1 MSVSSMPRHRTVVD
15 VMTAHVH
22 VATPSTPFKVLVRLL
37 QENRISAVPIV
48 DQHGMPVG
56 VVSDS
61 DLLLKERLAELA
73 DEDRPRH
80 LWRGRHEHEK
90 ARGVIAAELMTSP
103 AITIGL
109 DARLAEAARVMQER
123 NVRRLIVVDG
133 RGRIA
138 GIATRSDLLQIFLR
152 TDADLRNELAGRIIP
167 AVMPG
172 ESDSVQVSVESN
184 IVTLTGEVN
193 RRSDVEILG
202 RLARDVD
209 GVVDVVNNLTYR
221 WDDANRSAVVS

>member
-1 MSVSSMPRHRTVVD
+1 
-15 VMTAHVH
+15 MTAHVH

-48 DQHGMPVG
+48 DQHGMPLG
-56 VVSDS
+56 VVSES

-109 DARLAEAARVMQER
+109 DARLAEAARLMQER

-152 TDADLRNELAGRIIP
+152 TDADLRDELAGRIIP

>member
-1 MSVSSMPRHRTVVD
+1 MSVGSMPRHRTVGD

-56 VVSDS
+56 VVSES
-61 DLLLKERLAELA
+61 DLLLKERLTELA

-90 ARGVIAAELMTSP
+90 ARGVLAGELMTSP

-152 TDADLRNELAGRIIP
+152 TDDDLRDELAGKVIP

-172 ESDSVQVSVESN
+172 ESDAVRVSVESN

-193 RRSDVEILG
+193 RRSDMEILG

-209 GVVDVVNNLTYR
+209 GVVNVVNNLTYR
-221 WDDANRSAVVS
+221 WDDASRTAVVS

>member
-1 MSVSSMPRHRTVVD
+1 
-15 VMTAHVH
+15 MTAHVH

-56 VVSDS
+56 VVSES

>member
-1 MSVSSMPRHRTVVD
+1 
-15 VMTAHVH
+15 MTAHVH

-48 DQHGMPVG
+48 DQRGMPVG
-56 VVSDS
+56 VVSES

-152 TDADLRNELAGRIIP
+152 TDADLRDELAGRIIP

-172 ESDSVQVSVESN
+172 ESDTVQVSVESN

-209 GVVDVVNNLTYR
+209 GVVDVVNKLTHR
-221 WDDANRSAVVS
+221 WDDVNRSAVVS

>member
-1 MSVSSMPRHRTVVD
+1 
-15 VMTAHVH
+15 MTAHVH

-56 VVSDS
+56 VVSES

-103 AITIGL
+103 AITIAL

-152 TDADLRNELAGRIIP
+152 TDEDLRNELAGRIIP

-172 ESDSVQVSVESN
+172 ESDTVRVSVESN
-184 IVTLTGEVN
+184 IVTVAGEVN
-193 RRSDVEILG
+193 RRSDVEIVG

-221 WDDANRSAVVS
+221 WDDVERHAAVT